1 MNYLTYSYLLTP
13 LHTGASTQAGN
24 LLGIAREV
32 QTELPLIPSSS
43 LRGKLR
49 SVLESIPEIKA
60 EASTFFGERINDGQ
74 QPTEGEVWF
83 ADASLLLFP
92 IASSSHQFLWVTCPL
107 WLSRWSRWL
116 RNDEL
121 NEAIQRWQS
130 ILLTEGKKAITSASG
145 KQIYVKG
152 AILNENEII
161 RIQPKDAVWDFFKD
175 LPNGNNILDLR
186 NKLVILSNQDC
197 SALVEIGLQRE
208 VRIALDP
215 EEKIVFKGS
224 FRLEEAIPSETLMFF
239 PWGTKPAKD
248 NSKTKKAR
256 ESLIRVLN
264 DRLQFG
270 GLEGLGRGWS
280 ENKTV
285 AINAHQGE

>member
-1 MNYLTYSYLLTP
+1 
-13 LHTGASTQAGN
+13 
-24 LLGIAREV
+24 
-32 QTELPLIPSSS
+32 
-43 LRGKLR
+43 
-49 SVLESIPEIKA
+49 
-60 EASTFFGERINDGQ
+60 
-74 QPTEGEVWF
+74 
-83 ADASLLLFP
+83 
-92 IASSSHQFLWVTCPL
+92 
-107 WLSRWSRWL
+107 L

-121 NEAIQRWQS
+121 NKAIQEWQS
-130 ILLTEGKKAITSASG
+130 ILLTEDKKAITSASG
-145 KQIYVKG
+145 KQIYVQG
-152 AILNENEII
+152 AILNENEISK
-161 RIQPKDAVWDFFKD
+161 IQPTDAVWKLFKD
-175 LPNGNNILDLR
+175 LPDGNNILDLK

-239 PWGTKPAKD
+239 PWGMKPAKD

-256 ESLIRVLN
+256 EFLIKVLN